1 MSPNRKKPYIR
12 PTIMAHFRQAIL
24 VLDQKEYL
32 LTPGKINSFEQF
44 YVDFQREAMPDGGTR
59 YAMFIHPKQDVL
71 VEKIEIEL
79 DVPLPAHGTV
89 STFGLRSSD
98 TCQVQVPV
106 SAATLAQ
113 HGLFKGDAYWPKMPT
128 GKGLHQSWTYMGL
141 HTSGQSG
148 AVWAASLNESVGFT
162 ALFYDYTQ
170 QLLHVRKD
178 VGRGLRMTHS
188 FPAMEF
194 YIGPQLPSPELTSP
208 PFKATALLL
217 EGAKATAQAAAFA
230 QNNSDDALPCTHWVA
245 GHGWAPHYGD
255 WLANPAIQ
263 GLPAQVR
270 PSGVQAGITLSP
282 FAAGVQSELARR
294 NPDWLLRHN
303 GAPLVFKAAN
313 GSDCHALDVY
323 HGGVREYLNGVFHLL
338 GDRCGFSMFV
348 LEDLYAACLVPK
360 AEKTRGQMMHE
371 AAQLLRQAAG
381 QAKLVAAQVPLGHV
395 AGHFDAVV
403 LGQKG
408 VSATNDQ
415 WQLHKNAD
423 KSLPAQTLLAAQQ
436 LRHLH
441 WGVASQP
448 AALWPTRK
456 PNADTNAQHSWLV
469 LQALLSDV
477 LFLEGNPWAYPP
489 ELRGELDAALELHR
503 AEQVQVT
510 ELQPTAAVF
519 KCLLD
524 QKNML
529 VRSNWGAKGTNFGGI
544 MLNSYETL

>member
-1 MSPNRKKPYIR
+1 MSPTRKNPYIR
-12 PTIMAHFRQAIL
+12 LLIMAHFRQAIL
-24 VLDQKEYL
+24 VIDQKEYL
-32 LTPGKINSFEQF
+32 LTPGKVNSFEQF
-44 YVDFQREAMPDGGTR
+44 YVDFQRETMPDGGTR

-71 VEKIEIEL
+71 VEKIEVEL

-89 STFGLRSSD
+89 SSFGLCCSD
-98 TCQVQVPV
+98 DSYAQVPV
-106 SAATLAQ
+106 QSKIVAQ
-113 HGLFKGDAYWPKMPT
+113 GGLFKGDPYWPKIAA
-128 GKGLHQSWTYMGL
+128 GKGMHQSWTYMGL
-141 HTSGQSG
+141 HAAGQFG
-148 AVWAASLNESVGFT
+148 AIWAASLNESAGFT
-162 ALFYDYTQ
+162 ALLYDHTQ

-188 FPAMEF
+188 FPAMDF
-194 YIGPQLPSPELTSP
+194 YIGPQLPVPELTSP
-208 PFKATALLL
+208 PFKAIALLL
-217 EGAKATAQAAAFA
+217 EGAQAPAQATAFA
-230 QNNSDDALPCTHWVA
+230 QKNNDDALPFTHWVA

-255 WLANPAIQ
+255 WLANTTIQ
-263 GLPAQVR
+263 GFPAQLR

-303 GAPLVFKAAN
+303 GTPIQFKAAN
-313 GSDCHALDVY
+313 GSDCYALDVY
-323 HGGVREYLNGVFHLL
+323 HGGVREYLNGVFHILS
-338 GDRCGFSMFV
+338 DRCGFSMFI

-360 AEKTRGQMMHE
+360 SEKTRGQMMHE

-408 VSATNDQ
+408 VSATNGQ

-423 KSLPAQTLLAAQQ
+423 KSLPASSLLAAQQ

-441 WGVASQP
+441 WSVAGQP
-448 AALWPTRK
+448 ATLWPTRK
-456 PNADTNAQHSWLV
+456 PNADSNAQHTWLV

-477 LFLEGNPWAYPP
+477 LVLAGDPWAYPP

-503 AEQVQVT
+503 AEQLKMV
-510 ELQPTAAVF
+510 ELQPHAAVF
-519 KCLLD
+519 NCFLD
-524 QKNML
+524 QKPMQM
-529 VRSNWGAKGTNFGGI
+529 RSNWGEKGVSLGGFA
-544 MLNSYETL
+544 LNSYETM